1 MRSHIIAGAG
11 SAGAIL
17 AARLSEDGDTS
28 VLLLEAGPDYESEE
42 TTPADLLDS
51 KNLGGPAHDWGYKA
65 IPVEGRTVSYQ
76 RGKVMG
82 GTSVINAAAA
92 LWARPSDFDTWV
104 ELGNTEWR
112 WQDVEPYYQRLE
124 TDFDGIGP
132 HHGRNGPIPIV
143 RYGEA
148 ELIPIQQ
155 AFYQACLSAGF
166 PKINDHN
173 DLNGSGVGP
182 WPMNRTGNTRV
193 STLLSHI
200 NGARSR
206 KNLAI
211 RANCVVDRLVLDGGH
226 ARGVRLTDGSTEEAE
241 CVTLCAGSIG
251 SPAILMRSGI
261 GPKLELEAQGIKST
275 IDLPGVGARVWDH
288 AAVSIRLVPLPGE
301 CVIGRDP
308 FIQIMARFTAPGS
321 SNIDDMQLV
330 MMTHIDLTGAP
341 ALIEE
346 AGVSVVAALQVVL
359 MLPRGHGRLSLA
371 SPDPMAQPKIELK
384 CCSDIEDER
393 RLMDGVRLAWKVL
406 RSDAMVNAY
415 QRVAG
420 LSDEVVGSDERL
432 KAYMRAN
439 IGTFC
444 HASGTAP
451 IGPDGDSNAV
461 LDQNC
466 KVRGTDNLYVVD
478 ASVFPTIPS
487 ASPNLTI
494 MMIGERVAEWLKVT
508 VY

>member
-1 MRSHIIAGAG
+1 MRSHIIVGAG

-17 AARLSEDGDTS
+17 AARLSEEGNTS

-42 TTPADLLDS
+42 TTPADLLDLKS
-51 KNLGGPAHDWGYKA
+51 LAGPAHDWGYKA
-65 IPVEGRTVSYQ
+65 FPVEGRTEPYS
-76 RGKVMG
+76 RGKVVG
-82 GTSVINAAAA
+82 GTCVINAAAA
-92 LWARPSDFDTWV
+92 LWARPSDFDAWA

-112 WQDVEPYYQRLE
+112 WQDVVPYYQRLE
-124 TDFDGIGP
+124 ADLGGLGP
-132 HHGRNGPIPIV
+132 HHGRNGPIPIA
-143 RYGEA
+143 RYGED

-155 AFYQACLSAGF
+155 AFCQACLSAGF
-166 PKINDHN
+166 PKIKDHN
-173 DLNGSGVGP
+173 DLEGSGVGP

-206 KNLAI
+206 KNLTI
-211 RANCVVDRLVLDGGH
+211 RANCVVDQLILDGDH
-226 ARGVRLTDGSTEEAE
+226 ARGVRLTDGNTEEAE

-251 SPAILMRSGI
+251 SPAILLRSGI
-261 GPKLELEAQGIKST
+261 GPKLELEALGIKSA

-288 AAVSIRLVPLPGE
+288 ATVPIRLVPLPGE

-321 SNIDDMQLV
+321 SKVDDMQLV
-330 MMTHIDLTGAP
+330 MMTHNDLTGAP

-346 AGVSVVAALQVVL
+346 AGVSVVATLAVVL
-359 MLPRGHGRLSLA
+359 MLPRGHGHLSLA
-371 SPDPMAQPKIELK
+371 SPDPMVQPKIELN
-384 CCSDIEDER
+384 CCSDLEDER

-406 RSDAMVNAY
+406 RSDEMANAY

-420 LSDEVVGSDERL
+420 LSDEVVSSDERL

-439 IGTFC
+439 IRSFC

-451 IGPDGDSNAV
+451 IGPDDDPNAV
-461 LDQNC
+461 LGQNC

-478 ASVFPTIPS
+478 ASVFATIPS

-494 MMIGERVAEWLKVT
+494 MMISERVSEWLKAT
-508 VY
+508 VH